1 MLSIHKWKLEEQ
13 GGFFAYKVIEIN
25 EAVATR
31 TIKLQNI
38 NSGTIDICFDDSELV
53 SNINFSFMKTEQ
65 IYDCKI
71 LLLGEPTR
79 NPTINSI
86 CCQIL
91 DKEIIIGI
99 KKFVKVQVNKDIYY
113 VSKKQLAEYLVNDS
127 FMFDYTRKDL
137 LQVEAIV
144 HYFLTIDI

>member
-1 MLSIHKWKLEEQ
+1 M
-13 GGFFAYKVIEIN
+13 YKVIEIN

-38 NSGTIDICFDDSELV
+38 DSGTIDIYFDDSELV
-53 SNINFSFMKTEQ
+53 SNININFMKAEQ

-71 LLLGEPTR
+71 LLFGEPTR
-79 NPTINSI
+79 NPTSNSI
-86 CCQIL
+86 CCQVL
-91 DKEIIIGI
+91 DKEIMIGI
-99 KKFVKVQVNKDIYY
+99 KEFVKVRVNKDIYY
-113 VSKKQLAEYLVNDS
+113 VSKKQLAEYLANDS